1 MVSKEVIVIPT
12 YARPEVLAHAL
23 DKISN
28 CHDAPDDVRIFLDYS
43 PESRVR
49 EVEYVRDKFLP
60 RALVFHAKPHASV
73 TSGTFNILHSLKAGW
88 ETGAELVWLVEE
100 DVMCF
105 PGMFDRGRKEM
116 ATGKWLAFCGRLLE
130 PFAARYGTMYTNPGA
145 VLSRRL
151 LDNVVPHIC
160 DAYFADTGGYIREVF
175 KHEPFNSSL
184 DDGLIRM
191 VVREMGGACGYPE
204 RPICAHQ
211 GFNWY
216 DEIDIYSNHG
226 GSLDD
231 RIAKFKVITDS
242 MKPTDRYAGDFEPF
256 ILTPTILFPLR

>member
-1 MVSKEVIVIPT
+1 MSEVVVIPT
-12 YARPEVLAHAL
+12 YARPEILAHAL
-23 DKISN
+23 DKISG
-28 CHDAPDDVRIFLDYS
+28 CPDAPDDVRIFLDHS
-43 PESRVR
+43 PETRVQ

-60 RALVFHAKPHASV
+60 RALLFHAEEHVAC
-73 TSGTFNILHSLKAGW
+73 TSGTWNILHSIKSGY
-88 ETGAELVWLVEE
+88 ETGAERVWLVEE
-100 DVMCF
+100 DVLMF
-105 PGMFDRGRKEM
+105 PGAFERGRKEL
-116 ATGKWLAFCGRLLE
+116 ASGKWLAFCGRLLQ
-130 PFAARYGTMYTNPGA
+130 PFYERYGTLYTNPGS

-151 LDNVVPHIC
+151 LDQVIPHIN
-160 DAYFADTGGYIREVF
+160 DRYFADTGGYIREVF

-191 VVREMGGACGYPE
+191 VVREMQGACGYPE

-216 DEIDIYSNHG
+216 DEIDIYSNHEG
-226 GSLDD
+226 TLDE

-256 ILTPTILFPLR
+256 IP

>member
-1 MVSKEVIVIPT
+1 MSQEVVVIPT

-23 DKISN
+23 DKISG
-28 CHDAPDDVRIFLDYS
+28 CPDAPDDVRIFLDHS
-43 PESRVR
+43 PEKRVQ

-60 RALVFHAKPHASV
+60 RALLFHADANRPQC
-73 TSGTFNILHSLKAGW
+73 TSGTWNILNSLKQGW
-88 ETGAELVWLVEE
+88 ETGAERVWLVEE

-105 PGMFDRGRKEM
+105 PGMFDRGRQEM
-116 ATGKWLAFCGRLLE
+116 ATGKYLAFCGRLLE
-130 PFAARYGTMYTNPGA
+130 PFYQRYGLLYTNPGSL
-145 VLSRRL
+145 LSRRL

-160 DAYFADTGGYIREVF
+160 DAYFADTGGYIRETF

-191 VVREMGGACGYPE
+191 VVREMGGQCGYPE

-216 DEIDIYSNHG
+216 DEIDIYSNHEG
-226 GSLDD
+226 TLDE
-231 RIAKFKVITDS
+231 RIAKFGSITAS
-242 MKPTDRYAGDFEPF
+242 MKPTDRYAGDFEPYQ
-256 ILTPTILFPLR
+256 P